1 MFIKLLV
8 VYLHCIRNTKTNTIM
23 SKISEIIKQ
32 FERPNFPFKPEKDFY
47 KAVGVSKKRF
57 WQIYKGEA
65 SNVQVIEL
73 QRIADYFKV
82 NLTELL

>member
-1 MFIKLLV
+1 
-8 VYLHCIRNTKTNTIM
+8 M

-47 KAVGVSKKRF
+47 KSIGLSKKRF

-65 SNVQVIEL
+65 ENVQVIEL
-73 QRIADYFKV
+73 QRIAQFFNLDFK
-82 NLTELL
+82 ELL